1 MAKATHVTNLNTTE
15 NVVTSEIFGGEVKS
29 EIARAKTALKD
40 FKDFNQKI
48 RKDYKILVAQL
59 EACTQ
64 KGQVTSVMA
73 SIRRKYM

>member
-1 MAKATHVTNLNTTE
+1 MATNNVATA
-15 NVVTSEIFGGEVKS
+15 EIFGDNIS
-29 EIARAKTALKD
+29 TEIVRAKNALKD

-59 EACTQ
+59 EACTK